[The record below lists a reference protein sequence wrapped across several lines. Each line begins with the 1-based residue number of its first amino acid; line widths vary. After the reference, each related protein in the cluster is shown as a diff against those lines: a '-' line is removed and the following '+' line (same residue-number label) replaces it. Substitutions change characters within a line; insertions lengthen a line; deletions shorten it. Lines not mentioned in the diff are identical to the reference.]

1 MIRSGNHQLQQALD
15 DTTSRHGRLCPRQVL
30 GVRIGF
36 AGAEALDLPVP
47 TTDKR
52 LLVFVE
58 TDGCFVDG
66 LEAATGCSLGHRTM
80 RLEDLGKVAATF
92 VDTKTGAAVR
102 VAPRATV
109 RQRAA
114 AYSDDHRRYYQQ
126 LDGYQAVPLDEL
138 VAISEVELNLDL
150 NALVGR
156 KGVRAECAICHEE
169 ILNGRERLVGGEAY
183 CVSCIAGSYYQPA
196 HEESVG
202 RLLDE
207 RIRTIGQ
214 RSALPRHL
222 EVPA

>member
-1 MIRSGNHQLQQALD
+1 MLRSGDLQFQTALD
-15 DTTSRHGRLCPRQVL
+15 TTTARHGRLCPRQVL

-36 AGAEALDLPVP
+36 AGADALGLAGSED
-47 TTDKR
+47 DQR
-52 LLVFVE
+52 LLIFVE
-58 TDGCFVDG
+58 TDGCFADG

-102 VAPRATV
+102 LAPRATV

-126 LDGYQAVPLDEL
+126 LEGYQAMPLKEL
-138 VAISEVELNLDL
+138 LAITEVELNLDV

-169 ILNGRERLVGGEAY
+169 VLNGRERLVGAETY
-183 CVSCIAGSYYQPA
+183 CRSCLGNSYVQPA
-196 HEESVG
+196 DHPSVESA
-202 RLLDE
+202 LDE
-207 RIRTIGQ
+207 RIKTIAQ
-214 RSALPRHL
+214 RAALPRQL